1 MIMVDYRTL
10 KINDE
15 VTFVTDEPFSKP
27 VKAIVTEV
35 HEDYAIAATD
45 DNMTL
50 WIDED
55 TEYLFT
61 R

>member
-1 MIMVDYRTL
+1 MDYRTL

-15 VTFVTDEPFSKP
+15 VTFTTDEAFDKP

-35 HEDYAIAATD
+35 HEDYVIATTA

-55 TEYLFT
+55 TQDQFT
-61 R
+61 K

>member
-1 MIMVDYRTL
+1 MVDYRTL
-10 KINDE
+10 KINEE
-15 VTFVTDEPFSKP
+15 VTFTTDEAFDKP
-27 VKAIVTEV
+27 VKAIVTEI
-35 HEDYAIAATD
+35 HEDYAIATTD

-55 TEYLFT
+55 TQCQFT